1 MVTNEYKVK
10 NISPLNFLLPNVLYF
25 INHLIYV
32 RQ

>member
-25 INHLIYV
+25 INYLTYV

>member
-25 INHLIYV
+25 INYLIYV

>member
-10 NISPLNFLLPNVLYF
+10 NISPLNFLLPNVLYS
-25 INHLIYV
+25 INYLIYV